1 MYRQILLAAA
11 ATTLT
16 LAACSSG
23 NDGADGTATTAA
35 AVATSAP
42 TTSAPTTS
50 ASDTSVAPTT
60 EAPTTSASPYPNG
73 LRDVLYCE
81 IALVTLGADAHFS
94 LAVWNSMGH
103 SVCPPDQWAAIDA
116 AAVAKENN
124 ALIALKNG
132 PRHWTLDRIDATMQL
147 TAPVTKFGE
156 IEMFLG
162 ATVDLG
168 TTPPSATPYLGRNVK
183 RDTVFHFDAGT
194 DVYELTAD
202 DGRVYVM
209 QSYSQEIDPTLTIDR
224 LAGLGSVLKVP
235 AGWSF
240 AVRHL
245 DAPLDVR
252 DVDGIALVVQDE
264 LHNTYQLEA

>member
-1 MYRQILLAAA
+1 MNRHILSVAAFA
-11 ATTLT
+11 SALV
-16 LAACSSG
+16 LAACGSG
-23 NDGADGTATTAA
+23 TDTATT
-35 AVATSAP
+35 VAPATDGVTQPP
-42 TTSAPTTS
+42 TTIAGPDTTV
-50 ASDTSVAPTT
+50 ADTPSPAT
-60 EAPTTSASPYPNG
+60 EAPTTTVSKYPNG

-81 IALVTLGADAHFS
+81 VALVTLGADAHFS

-103 SVCPPDQWAAIDA
+103 SECPPDQWAAIDA

-132 PRHWTLDRIDATMQL
+132 PRHWTLDRIEATMQL

-168 TTPPSATPYLGRNVK
+168 TTPPSQTPYTGRNVK

-209 QSYSQEIDPTLTIDR
+209 QSYSQELDPTLSLDR
-224 LAGLGSVLKVP
+224 LADLGSVLKVP
-235 AGWSF
+235 AGWTYS
-240 AVRHL
+240 VRHL

-264 LHNTYQLEA
+264 LRNTYQLET

>member
-1 MYRQILLAAA
+1 MNRQNISMAAFAAALLLAACGSGTDTASTGTGTGSTVAPTVDASTQSPTTVA
-11 ATTLT
+11 APETTP
-16 LAACSSG
+16 
-23 NDGADGTATTAA
+23 ATD
-35 AVATSAP
+35 AP
-42 TTSAPTTS
+42 TTVSK
-50 ASDTSVAPTT
+50 
-60 EAPTTSASPYPNG
+60 YPNG

-81 IALVTLGADAHFS
+81 VALVTLGADGHFS

-103 SVCPPDQWAAIDA
+103 SECPPDQWAAIDA

-132 PRHWTLDRIDATMQL
+132 PRHWTLDRIEATMQL

-168 TTPPSATPYLGRNVK
+168 TTPPVQTPYLGRNVQ

-209 QSYSQEIDPTLTIDR
+209 QSYSQEIDPTLSLDR

-235 AGWSF
+235 AGWTFS
-240 AVRHL
+240 VRRL

-252 DVDGIALVVQDE
+252 DVDGIAVVVQDE
-264 LHNTYQLEA
+264 LRNTYQLEA